1 MQVIATA
8 GHVDHGKSALVRAL
22 TGMEPDRWAEER
34 RRGLTI
40 DLGFAWTKLPGG
52 ERVAFVDVP
61 GHERFVPNML
71 AGVGPVAAVLLV
83 VAADGGWMPQ
93 SAEHLAAIDAVGIRH
108 GLLAVTRSD
117 LADPG
122 PATRQAL
129 DRISRTSLGAVPAV
143 AVSAVTGA
151 GLQDLRDALER
162 LVAAL
167 PVPDP
172 AAPVRLW
179 VDRSFSIR
187 GSGTVVTGTLPAG
200 TVTTG
205 QELLLTPS
213 LRPARI
219 RGLES
224 MNEPVTSAAGVARVA
239 VNLRGVPAGFPAR
252 GMALVEAGRWTLTRL
267 LDVRLSPRDPEVT
280 LPPEMALHIGSA
292 RTQARIR
299 PLGSSPIA
307 RLTLRDPL
315 PLHVGDR
322 VLLRDPG
329 SASVTILG
337 ATVLDVDP
345 PALTRR
351 GTATVA
357 GRELAAWPDPPSA
370 ADLLRRHGFLRTAA
384 LAAMG
389 VPCAL
394 APVAGDWLAD
404 PDRWASLGGRLAEVV
419 SAHAR
424 RDPLAIGVPPEAARA
439 ALGLPDRALVEA
451 LARGIRDQVRL
462 VDGYLRPAGQP
473 AVRDPVTGDSATSLP
488 PRVAAAVRAVLADL
502 EDAPFLA
509 PDAGRLREL
518 GLDSR
523 AIAAAARAGLLLRVT
538 EQIVLPPD
546 ARAQAARILARLPQP
561 FTTAEARQA
570 LGTTRRVAIPLL
582 EYLDRAGVTQR
593 LPDDRRRLRLSACSR
608 PGPPARGPGQLAKA
622 HGGQEGPVVV
632 VVQPAGIGTLQPGVV
647 EQAAHPSQPE
657 PVGGLPEQPGS
668 HAAAAVRGHDMQVAD
683 VGPAAVPGHPLA
695 LVQDLRLDVAD
706 HLLAEHGGQAAA
718 VDPDRPAHRQPVQW
732 RPARTGQVLD
742 RSQVDDLGVPGVG
755 EAGPLVERGDVRP
768 LLRHAVDAWHWQF
781 PARVLTGDAPAA
793 EDTGARRHQRLR
805 CPGRV
810 RPARIAGRGQGP
822 EEQPADLAGVT
833 RGFPGPLVREVPEQV
848 RRGGD
853 PAALL
858 GHQGDAFAHPG
869 VLDELPGL
877 AFQRAQHGVHRH
889 APARHHRLGVGIDEP
904 GELVAIAAAERPHLD
919 I

>member
-1 MQVIATA
+1 VAHVQVIATA

-71 AGVGPVAAVLLV
+71 AGVGPVPAVLFV

-129 DRISRTSLGAVPAV
+129 DRISRTSLAAVPAV

-151 GLQDLRDALER
+151 GLPELRDALSR

-179 VDRSFSIR
+179 VDRAFSIR

-205 QELLLTPS
+205 QELLLTPL

-224 MNEPVTSAAGVARVA
+224 MNEPVASASGVTRVA

-267 LDVRLSPRDPEVT
+267 VDVRLSSRDPGMT
-280 LPPEMALHIGSA
+280 LPPELTLHIGSA

-299 PLGSSPIA
+299 LLGGSPIA
-307 RLTLRDPL
+307 RLALRDPL

-329 SASVTILG
+329 SAAVTILG
-337 ATVLDVDP
+337 ATVLDVVP
-345 PALTRR
+345 PALARR
-351 GTATVA
+351 GAATAA
-357 GRELAAWPDPPSA
+357 GRELAAWPEPPSA
-370 ADLLRRHGFLRTAA
+370 ADLLRRHGFLRAGP

-389 VPCAL
+389 VAGGHRPA
-394 APVAGDWLAD
+394 AGDWLAD
-404 PDRWASLGGRLAEVV
+404 PDRWARLRGRLAEIVA
-419 SAHAR
+419 AHAR
-424 RDPLAIGVPPEAARA
+424 RDPLAIGMPPEAARA
-439 ALGLPDRALVEA
+439 ALGLPDRALVEV
-451 LARGIRDQVRL
+451 LARGAQVRL
-462 VDGYLRPAGQP
+462 EDGYLRPAGS
-473 AVRDPVTGDSATSLP
+473 AEARDLVADDSAADDSAADDSVAGERAPSLP
-488 PRVAAAVRAVLADL
+488 PRTAAAVKAVLADL
-502 EDAPFLA
+502 EGAPFLA

-518 GLDSR
+518 GLDAR
-523 AIAAAARAGLLLRVT
+523 AIAAAARAGLLLRVS
-538 EQIVLPPD
+538 EQIVLAPD
-546 ARAQAARILARLPQP
+546 ARAQATRILARLPQP

-593 LPDDRRRLRLSACSR
+593 LPDDRRRLRLA
-608 PGPPARGPGQLAKA
+608 P
-622 HGGQEGPVVV
+622 
-632 VVQPAGIGTLQPGVV
+632 
-647 EQAAHPSQPE
+647 
-657 PVGGLPEQPGS
+657 
-668 HAAAAVRGHDMQVAD
+668 
-683 VGPAAVPGHPLA
+683 
-695 LVQDLRLDVAD
+695 
-706 HLLAEHGGQAAA
+706 
-718 VDPDRPAHRQPVQW
+718 
-732 RPARTGQVLD
+732 
-742 RSQVDDLGVPGVG
+742 
-755 EAGPLVERGDVRP
+755 
-768 LLRHAVDAWHWQF
+768 WH
-781 PARVLTGDAPAA
+781 
-793 EDTGARRHQRLR
+793 
-805 CPGRV
+805 
-810 RPARIAGRGQGP
+810 
-822 EEQPADLAGVT
+822 
-833 RGFPGPLVREVPEQV
+833 
-848 RRGGD
+848 
-853 PAALL
+853 
-858 GHQGDAFAHPG
+858 
-869 VLDELPGL
+869 
-877 AFQRAQHGVHRH
+877 
-889 APARHHRLGVGIDEP
+889 
-904 GELVAIAAAERPHLD
+904 AEREMMEAATRAVQAECYQP
-919 I
+919 

>member
-71 AGVGPVAAVLLV
+71 AGLGPVPAVLFV

-93 SAEHLAAIDAVGIRH
+93 SAEHLAAVDAHGIRH

-122 PATRQAL
+122 PAMREAL
-129 DRISRTSLGAVPAV
+129 DHISRTSLGAVPAV

-151 GLQDLRDALER
+151 GLPDLREALER

-239 VNLRGVPAGFPAR
+239 VNLRGVPAGFAAR

-267 LDVRLSPRDPEVT
+267 IDVRLSPPESAERDPEVT
-280 LPPEMALHIGSA
+280 LPPEITLHIGSA
-292 RTQARIR
+292 RMQARIR
-299 PLGSSPIA
+299 PLGTPA
-307 RLTLRDPL
+307 VTRLMLRDPL

-329 SASVTILG
+329 SAAVMILG

-345 PALTRR
+345 PALARR
-351 GTATVA
+351 GAATAA
-357 GRELAAWPDPPSA
+357 GRELAGWPDPPSA
-370 ADLLRRHGFLRTAA
+370 ADLLRRHGLLRAAA

-389 VPCAL
+389 VPGGS

-404 PDRWASLGGRLAEVV
+404 PDRWAALRRRLAEVV
-419 SAHAR
+419 AAHAR
-424 RDPLAIGVPPEAARA
+424 RDPLAIGMPPEAARA

-451 LARGIRDQVRL
+451 LAHGQIRL
-462 VDGYLRPAGQP
+462 EDGYLRPAGPP
-473 AVRDPVTGDSATSLP
+473 ADRDPVTGDPVVRDRAASLP
-488 PRVAAAVRAVLADL
+488 PRIAAAVRAVLADL
-502 EDAPFLA
+502 ADAPFLA

-518 GLDSR
+518 GLDPR

-538 EQIVLPPD
+538 EQVVLAPG
-546 ARAQAARILARLPQP
+546 AQAQAAQILAGLPQP

-582 EYLDRAGVTQR
+582 EYLDRSGITQR
-593 LPDDRRRLRLSACSR
+593 LPDDRRRLRLL
-608 PGPPARGPGQLAKA
+608 PGPPACGAGQLAEA
-622 HGGQEGPVVV
+622 HGGQEGPVVAV
-632 VVQPAGIGTLQPGVV
+632 AQPAGIGALQPGVV
-647 EQAAHPSQPE
+647 EQAAHPGQAE
-657 PVGGLPEQPGS
+657 PGGGLPEQPGS
-668 HAAAAVRGHDMQVAD
+668 DPAAAVSGHDMQVAD
-683 VGPAAVPGHPLA
+683 VGPAAVPGQPLSM
-695 LVQDLRLDVAD
+695 VQDLRLDVAD
-706 HLLAEHGGQAAA
+706 HLLAEHGGQPAA
-718 VDPDRPAHRQPVQW
+718 VDPDRTAHRQPVQ
-732 RPARTGQVLD
+732 RRIRVPPRTGQVLD
-742 RSQVDDLGVPGVG
+742 RGQVDDLGVPGMG
-755 EAGPLVERGDVRP
+755 EPGPPVERGDVRP
-768 LLRHAVDAWHWQF
+768 LLRYPVY
-781 PARVLTGDAPAA
+781 
-793 EDTGARRHQRLR
+793 
-805 CPGRV
+805 
-810 RPARIAGRGQGP
+810 AG
-822 EEQPADLAGVT
+822 
-833 RGFPGPLVREVPEQV
+833 
-848 RRGGD
+848 
-853 PAALL
+853 
-858 GHQGDAFAHPG
+858 
-869 VLDELPGL
+869 
-877 AFQRAQHGVHRH
+877 HR
-889 APARHHRLGVGIDEP
+889 
-904 GELVAIAAAERPHLD
+904 
-919 I
+919 

>member
-71 AGVGPVAAVLLV
+71 AGLGPVPAVLFV

-93 SAEHLAAIDAVGIRH
+93 SAEHLAAVNAVGIRH

-122 PATRQAL
+122 PAMREAL
-129 DRISRTSLGAVPAV
+129 DHISRTSLGAVPAV

-151 GLQDLRDALER
+151 GLPDLRDALER
-162 LVAAL
+162 VVAAL

-239 VNLRGVPAGFPAR
+239 VNLRGVPAGFAAR

-267 LDVRLSPRDPEVT
+267 IDVRLTPRGGSGGIRVSSPPESAELRDPEVT
-280 LPPEMALHIGSA
+280 LPPEITLHIGSA
-292 RTQARIR
+292 RTQVRIR
-299 PLGSSPIA
+299 PLGTLA
-307 RLTLRDPL
+307 VTRLMLRDPL

-329 SASVTILG
+329 SAAVMILG

-345 PALTRR
+345 PALARR
-351 GTATVA
+351 GAATAA
-357 GRELAAWPDPPSA
+357 GRELASWPDPPSA
-370 ADLLRRHGFLRTAA
+370 ADLLRRHGLLRAAA

-389 VPCAL
+389 VPGSM

-404 PDRWASLGGRLAEVV
+404 PDRWAALRRRLAEVV
-419 SAHAR
+419 AAHAK
-424 RDPLAIGVPPEAARA
+424 RDPLAIGMPPEAARA

-451 LARGIRDQVRL
+451 LAHGQIRL
-462 VDGYLRPAGQP
+462 EDGYLRPPGPPAG
-473 AVRDPVTGDSATSLP
+473 RDPVTGDRAASSLP
-488 PRVAAAVRAVLADL
+488 PRIAAAVRTVLADL
-502 EDAPFLA
+502 ADAPFLA

-518 GLDSR
+518 GLDPR
-523 AIAAAARAGLLLRVT
+523 AIAAAARAGLLLRVA
-538 EQIVLPPD
+538 EQVVLAPG
-546 ARAQAARILARLPQP
+546 AQVQATQILAGLPQP

-582 EYLDRAGVTQR
+582 EYLDRSGITQR
-593 LPDDRRRLRLSACSR
+593 LPDDRRRLRLSA
-608 PGPPARGPGQLAKA
+608 GPLPEPADQVL
-622 HGGQEGPVVV
+622 
-632 VVQPAGIGTLQPGVV
+632 PAGV
-647 EQAAHPSQPE
+647 
-657 PVGGLPEQPGS
+657 
-668 HAAAAVRGHDMQVAD
+668 
-683 VGPAAVPGHPLA
+683 
-695 LVQDLRLDVAD
+695 
-706 HLLAEHGGQAAA
+706 
-718 VDPDRPAHRQPVQW
+718 
-732 RPARTGQVLD
+732 
-742 RSQVDDLGVPGVG
+742 
-755 EAGPLVERGDVRP
+755 
-768 LLRHAVDAWHWQF
+768 
-781 PARVLTGDAPAA
+781 
-793 EDTGARRHQRLR
+793 
-805 CPGRV
+805 
-810 RPARIAGRGQGP
+810 
-822 EEQPADLAGVT
+822 
-833 RGFPGPLVREVPEQV
+833 
-848 RRGGD
+848 
-853 PAALL
+853 
-858 GHQGDAFAHPG
+858 
-869 VLDELPGL
+869 
-877 AFQRAQHGVHRH
+877 
-889 APARHHRLGVGIDEP
+889 
-904 GELVAIAAAERPHLD
+904 
-919 I
+919 